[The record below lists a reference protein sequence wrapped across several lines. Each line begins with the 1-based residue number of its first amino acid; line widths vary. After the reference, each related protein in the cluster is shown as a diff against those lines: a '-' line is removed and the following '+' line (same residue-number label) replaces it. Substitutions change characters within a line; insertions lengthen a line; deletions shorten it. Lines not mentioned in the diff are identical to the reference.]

1 MEDNQATEQTPDM
14 APETT
19 FSPEP
24 TTNTPLPSVEPT
36 EPAVPA
42 NPAVPVMPPP
52 QPMAAETPETP
63 QKKKSARFVIGGI
76 TAAVIVLLGAGG
88 ALAYTQWYQ
97 NPDKVVHDAI
107 IKAVQTKSLSMTG
120 DVSYKAEGVD
130 VKMMLDSKSKA
141 SNGEINAKA
150 TVAVDTPDF
159 KRTFDASGS
168 VRVVGDTIY
177 AKLSGIQKII
187 NDMREESTGSIPTYV
202 DDIVKKIDDKWIS
215 IKASDYEDASKELS
229 EQQKCLTKLAEKVQS
244 DKAMMN
250 EVTKLYKD
258 HQIIV
263 VKEKLG
269 SKAVQG
275 VSSLGYR
282 VSIDTNATEAF
293 IKGLDTTALGKE
305 MKSCSKDIDFEKIAK
320 DATDESDKD
329 TKTEGKVE
337 LWVSQFGHELTQ
349 VVADGK
355 DEDASL
361 TMTLQPIFNKDV
373 TVEAPKDATPL
384 KTLTE
389 DIQNMV
395 MHYYMGNTYMSD
407 DAANF
412 ENMDVSLLNAA

>member
-1 MEDNQATEQTPDM
+1 MEDNQAPEQTPDM

-19 FSPEP
+19 FSPEL
-24 TTNTPLPSVEPT
+24 TTSTPLPSIEPT
-36 EPAVPA
+36 EPAAPT
-42 NPAVPVMPPP
+42 NPSVPVMPPP
-52 QPMAAETPETP
+52 LPMAVETPETP
-63 QKKKSARFVIGGI
+63 QKKKSTRFIIGGI
-76 TAAVIVLLGAGG
+76 AAAVIVLLGAGG

-97 NPDKVVHDAI
+97 NPDKVIHDAI
-107 IKAVQTKSLSMTG
+107 IQAVQAKSLSTTG

-130 VKMMLDSKSKA
+130 VKMTLDSKSKA
-141 SNGEINAKA
+141 PNGEINAKA

-159 KRTFDASGS
+159 KHTFDASGS
-168 VRVVGDTIY
+168 VRIVGDTVY
-177 AKLSGIQKII
+177 ARLSGIQKII

-215 IKASDYEDASKELS
+215 INASDYEDTSKELS
-229 EQQKCLTKLAEKVQS
+229 EQQTCFTKLAEKVQS
-244 DKAMMN
+244 DKAMMD
-250 EVTKLYKD
+250 EVTKLYKE

-269 SKAVQG
+269 SKAVHG
-275 VSSLGYR
+275 VNSLGYK
-282 VSIDTNATEAF
+282 VGIDKDATAAF
-293 IKGLDTTALGKE
+293 IKGLDGTTLGKE

-320 DATDESDKD
+320 DATDESSKD

-337 LWVSQFGHELTQ
+337 LWVSQFGHELTE

-355 DEDASL
+355 DDDASL
-361 TMTLQPIFNKDV
+361 TMTLQPIFNKDS
-373 TVEAPKDATPL
+373 TIEAPKDATPL

-412 ENMDVSLLNAA
+412 ENMDTSLLNAA